1 MEARAQSDYRKY
13 SNQELREMIR
23 HFAVNTIINRTEKK
37 KFEEILKLTGKAKT
51 SMESKKQS
59 KRSKSLRKHYKKQL
73 VRIWLRYQEH
83 KDELEKQLVRI
94 WLRYQEHKDEL
105 DEYETLLDNIAN
117 GFYPLS
123 YQKGDKTIIWNEWK
137 RLTKDIKYN
146 RFSKN

>member
-1 MEARAQSDYRKY
+1 MEVRAQSDYRKY

-51 SMESKKQS
+51 SMESKK
-59 KRSKSLRKHYKKQL
+59 KSLRKHYK
-73 VRIWLRYQEH
+73 
-83 KDELEKQLVRI
+83 KQLVRI

>member
-1 MEARAQSDYRKY
+1 MEVRAQSDYRKY

-23 HFAVNTIINRTEKK
+23 HLAVNRIINYYTEKN

-59 KRSKSLRKHYKKQL
+59 KRSKSLRKHYK
-73 VRIWLRYQEH
+73 
-83 KDELEKQLVRI
+83 KQLVRI

>member
-1 MEARAQSDYRKY
+1 MEVRAQSDYRKY
-13 SNQELREMIR
+13 SNEELREMIR
-23 HFAVNTIINRTEKK
+23 HFAVNTIINRTEKN
-37 KFEEILKLTGKAKT
+37 KFEEILKLTNKAKT

-59 KRSKSLRKHYKKQL
+59 KRSKSLRKHYK
-73 VRIWLRYQEH
+73 
-83 KDELEKQLVRI
+83 KQLVRI

>member
-1 MEARAQSDYRKY
+1 MEVRAQSDYRKY

-23 HFAVNTIINRTEKK
+23 HLAVNRIINRTEKK

-59 KRSKSLRKHYKKQL
+59 KRSKSLRKHYK
-73 VRIWLRYQEH
+73 
-83 KDELEKQLVRI
+83 KQLVRI

>member
-1 MEARAQSDYRKY
+1 MEVRAQSDYRKY
-13 SNQELREMIR
+13 SNEELHEMIR
-23 HFAVNTIINRTEKK
+23 HLAVNRIINYYTEKN

-59 KRSKSLRKHYKKQL
+59 KRSKSLRKHYK
-73 VRIWLRYQEH
+73 
-83 KDELEKQLVRI
+83 KQLVRI

>member
-1 MEARAQSDYRKY
+1 MEVRAQSDYRKY
-13 SNQELREMIR
+13 SNEELHEMIR
-23 HFAVNTIINRTEKK
+23 HLAVNRIINRTEKK

-59 KRSKSLRKHYKKQL
+59 KRSKSLRKHYK
-73 VRIWLRYQEH
+73 
-83 KDELEKQLVRI
+83 KQLVRI

>member
-1 MEARAQSDYRKY
+1 MEVRAQSDYRKY

-83 KDELEKQLVRI
+83 KDEL
-94 WLRYQEHKDEL
+94 
-105 DEYETLLDNIAN
+105 DEYETLLDNIDN

>member
-1 MEARAQSDYRKY
+1 MEVRAQSDYRKY

-83 KDELEKQLVRI
+83 KDEL
-94 WLRYQEHKDEL
+94 

>member
-13 SNQELREMIR
+13 SNEELHEMIR
-23 HFAVNTIINRTEKK
+23 HLAVNRIINRTEKK

-59 KRSKSLRKHYKKQL
+59 KRSKSLRKHYK
-73 VRIWLRYQEH
+73 
-83 KDELEKQLVRI
+83 KQLVRI

>member
-1 MEARAQSDYRKY
+1 MEVRAQSDYRKY
-13 SNQELREMIR
+13 SNEELREMIR

-83 KDELEKQLVRI
+83 KDEL
-94 WLRYQEHKDEL
+94 

>member
-1 MEARAQSDYRKY
+1 MEVRAQSDYRKY

-83 KDELEKQLVRI
+83 KDEL
-94 WLRYQEHKDEL
+94 

-146 RFSKN
+146 RFPKN

>member
-23 HFAVNTIINRTEKK
+23 HLAVNRIINYYTEKN

-59 KRSKSLRKHYKKQL
+59 KRSKSLRKHYK
-73 VRIWLRYQEH
+73 
-83 KDELEKQLVRI
+83 KQLVRI

>member
-1 MEARAQSDYRKY
+1 MEVRAQSDYRKY
-13 SNQELREMIR
+13 SNEELREMIR
-23 HFAVNTIINRTEKK
+23 HFAVNTIINCTEKK

-59 KRSKSLRKHYKKQL
+59 KRSKSLRKHYK
-73 VRIWLRYQEH
+73 
-83 KDELEKQLVRI
+83 KQLVRI